1 MNHQVPH
8 WNANVLFCHLTTKEN
23 SIEGP
28 WAEHTWVVFAE
39 AEQAE
44 QRAITF

>member
-8 WNANVLFCHLTTKEN
+8 WNANVLFCLLTTKEN
-23 SIEGP
+23 SFEGT
-28 WAEHTWVVFAE
+28 WAEHIWVVFVE

-44 QRAITF
+44 QRAVPF